1 MVGDSQ
7 QILAHIISLKHKSKF
22 QISAGIQHKTVFFGR
37 KIVPFTKRTTGPSGS
52 IPFLAP

>member
-22 QISAGIQHKTVFFGR
+22 QISAGIQHKTVIFGR